1 MRNSLNTCGQD
12 KFFGE
17 MVQGVLFCFFKASYN
32 ELHELQER
40 IARLRAVSFSSDLV
54 RGVHARASVERRSRE
69 TRETRARM
77 VICVSRAFCSTDQE
91 KRATACSLGYS

>member
-17 MVQGVLFCFFKASYN
+17 MGSRCVVLVFFTASYN
-32 ELHELQER
+32 ELQER
-40 IARLRAVSFSSDLV
+40 IARLRAVSFSSALV
-54 RGVHARASVERRSRE
+54 RGVHARASVQRRSHE
-69 TRETRARM
+69 TRETRARV

-91 KRATACSLGYS
+91 KRATARSLGYS

>member
-17 MVQGVLFCFFKASYN
+17 MGSRCVVLVFFTASYN

-54 RGVHARASVERRSRE
+54 RGVHVRASVERRSRE
-69 TRETRARM
+69 TRET
-77 VICVSRAFCSTDQE
+77 RAFCSTDQE